1 MKHLVFIN
9 ILAMILLTNFVL
21 RAGGDTPASEND
33 NIKLIVRADDMGFSR
48 ACNVACIK
56 GYREGIITTVEV
68 LVPAPWFLDAAALLA
83 DNPGLDAGVHLV
95 LTSEWANY
103 KWGPVTNAK
112 SLVTGEGYF
121 HTRVEPLK
129 ELDLDIAEVEA
140 ELRAQIEL
148 AIKYIPQLSHISDHM
163 NVASCRPDIRE
174 LVDRLSKEYNLPLA
188 PYGLNGSLE
197 IWAVPPEEK
206 ESALADSVGKLESGL
221 WELICHPALNNEE
234 TQGIK
239 GTVYDADI
247 RMALYRQAVTD
258 ALTGEKIK
266 DIIKQREIK
275 LVSYSDTYKNK

>member
-1 MKHLVFIN
+1 MKHLVFIS
-9 ILAMILLTNFVL
+9 ILAMLLMTNIIL
-21 RAGGDTPASEND
+21 RAGEND

-68 LVPAPWFLDAAALLA
+68 LVPCPWFLDAAALLA
-83 DNPGLDAGVHLV
+83 DNPGLDAGVHLA

-121 HTRVEPLK
+121 NTRVEPLK
-129 ELDLDIAEVEA
+129 ELNLDIAEVEA

-163 NVASCRPDIRE
+163 NVASCRPDIRD
-174 LVDRLSKEYNLPLA
+174 LVDRLSLEYNLPLA
-188 PYGLNGSLE
+188 PDGLTGSFEL
-197 IWAVPPEEK
+197 WAVPPEEK
-206 ESALADSVGKLESGL
+206 ESALADSLGKLENGL

-239 GTVYDADI
+239 GTLHDPDI
-247 RMALYRQAVTD
+247 RMALHRQAVTD

-266 DIIKQREIK
+266 DIIKQRKIK
-275 LVSYSDTYKNK
+275 LVSYSDTYINK